1 MEYRFTN
8 KQEKKASVEL
18 INNLS
23 DFFIKSTIFIKLLVV
38 QVVGTFF
45 LYALVA
51 CSRGDNTIVTMDLS
65 LK

>member
-51 CSRGDNTIVTMDLS
+51 CSRIRL
-65 LK
+65 